1 MDLHFKVL
9 DIVDEAA
16 RAATAQAKITLRSL
30 PESEGV
36 TAALP
41 GWTAKLIRKVK
52 TSFETVLGF
61 ASYVGH
67 KLKASAQWVYNLP
80 HQVIN
85 SFASAVRTVGRAAV
99 FAGEVIL
106 ILVTA
111 LILLQITIQIYHR
124 IWLRY
129 ADWRMKV
136 KEQRAC
142 EEQERAHLL
151 GHEEHERYAR
161 GQVERARKYRIWRR
175 ECDGAFQP
183 QTTSFTHF
191 PEPPYWLCEKDE
203 CALQNRYLKACEH
216 SLRRLFEAAG
226 DNLRTTLADERTR
239 WHPNGATGSMFY
251 RLQEKPLGPEVK
263 KKAEELSQ
271 ILQKLIDEVDGK

>member
-161 GQVERARKYRIWRR
+161 GQVERAR
-175 ECDGAFQP
+175 
-183 QTTSFTHF
+183 
-191 PEPPYWLCEKDE
+191 
-203 CALQNRYLKACEH
+203 N
-216 SLRRLFEAAG
+216 LRRLFEAAG